1 MRDLQRW
8 FDSVETDRA
17 FEMCKVCDQLLPLAA
32 DTWVVNKHYHRE
44 ECVMEYAVCEKCR
57 DEVSALFSDSS
68 KAAIRDFLETS
79 IDWEQRML
87 DWMTLHNPVE
97 RLDHCVA
104 CRTARTEMQGFTI
117 SAQFRH
123 DATLVEGAL
132 PLILCSGCVNV
143 ITESLSPESRKVWQE
158 FVSEYFEGP
167 DSEDFDLDNFGIF

>member
-1 MRDLQRW
+1 
-8 FDSVETDRA
+8 
-17 FEMCKVCDQLLPLAA
+17 
-32 DTWVVNKHYHRE
+32 
-44 ECVMEYAVCEKCR
+44 
-57 DEVSALFSDSS
+57 
-68 KAAIRDFLETS
+68 
-79 IDWEQRML
+79 ML

-97 RLDHCVA
+97 RLDQCVA

-143 ITESLSPESRKVWQE
+143 IAESLSPESRKVWQE